1 MCTYPLEEYK
11 HVRQRSVQPSE
22 LIRLWFSVYMVVFLK
37 KKHGKKRKWRTACI
51 LSTTFMAQN
60 TLILSSHLVELIVVV
75 HAYILRVDMCTCIS
89 RMCSAYDTYLIIINI
104 INTYP

>member
-22 LIRLWFSVYMVVFLK
+22 LIRLWFSVYMVVFFK
-37 KKHGKKRKWRTACI
+37 EKRKWGTACI
-51 LSTTFMAQN
+51 LSTILMAQN

-75 HAYILRVDMCTCIS
+75 HAYILRVDMCT
-89 RMCSAYDTYLIIINI
+89 RDINI
-104 INTYP
+104 ECSKQLK